1 MTNLSKGSLLSS
13 LTAAAMTATIT
24 ASACAAA
31 GAALAGA
38 GATLVVL
45 TKFFSNDEITLDTIV
60 TKSARNT
67 SDKNTIATPN
77 NDENKLSEKL
87 IYSVVIIRIPPVNI
101 WVALKP
107 HTALKLPIPYKIIKS
122 KKHRRILNAF

>member
-13 LTAAAMTATIT
+13 LTAAAMTATVT

-38 GATLVVL
+38 CVTLAVL
-45 TKFFSNDEITLDTIV
+45 TKFFSNAEITLDTMV

-67 SDKNTIATPN
+67 SDKNTIAMPN

-101 WVALKP
+101 WVALKL
-107 HTALKLPIPYKIIKS
+107 HITLKLPITLK
-122 KKHRRILNAF
+122 